1 MLSQQAVTLLIKIR
15 RCGLAGVGVALMDGV
30 CQWALGFQSPR
41 QASGILPEVSLHL
54 TNSTFKNQLP
64 CLLLHGL
71 GCELL
76 AG

>member
-41 QASGILPEVSLHL
+41 QASGILPDACGSACRTLSYRS
-54 TNSTFKNQLP
+54 STISDCTLSCFP
-64 CLLLHGL
+64 P
-71 GCELL
+71 
-76 AG
+76 